1 MEDSVLVKW
10 AHNLLVQ
17 VGIEPETA
25 HLLDQFVIIAMIL
38 LCALAADVICRFV
51 ILAVGRRII
60 VRTKKRWGELLFNR
74 DVLRKFS
81 NIVPV
86 ALIYILIPLAF
97 PEHSE
102 TPVLLRKICLLYV
115 IFVVV
120 MFVNMLL
127 KVFFGILEQ
136 KETLHDRP
144 LKGLLQILQVG
155 LFFLAAIVVTSLLIG
170 RSPLKLLAGLGAS
183 AAILMLIFKDTI
195 MGFVAGVMLSA
206 NKMLRPGDWISMPK
220 YNVDGTVLEVTLN
233 TVKVRNWDNTIV
245 TVPPYLLISDSFQN
259 WRPMQDSG
267 GRRVMRSVNI
277 DMNSVRFCT
286 PEMLDRFR
294 KIRLLKDYID
304 ETERLIA
311 ESNEQ
316 AGVENDPEPVNGLH
330 QTNLGV
336 FRAYLE
342 RYLRSLAGINQEM
355 MLMVRQLQPTETGLP
370 VELYFFSKVT
380 EWTVYEKVQ
389 ADVFDHVLAVIP
401 EFGLRVFQNPAGSDV
416 RDLKGEI

>member
-127 KVFFGILEQ
+127 KVFFGILEVVQ
-136 KETLHDRP
+136 HFVADADFLLHRMGVPKD
-144 LKGLLQILQVG
+144 
-155 LFFLAAIVVTSLLIG
+155 SLL
-170 RSPLKLLAGLGAS
+170 
-183 AAILMLIFKDTI
+183 
-195 MGFVAGVMLSA
+195 
-206 NKMLRPGDWISMPK
+206 
-220 YNVDGTVLEVTLN
+220 
-233 TVKVRNWDNTIV
+233 RNH
-245 TVPPYLLISDSFQN
+245 L
-259 WRPMQDSG
+259 
-267 GRRVMRSVNI
+267 
-277 DMNSVRFCT
+277 
-286 PEMLDRFR
+286 
-294 KIRLLKDYID
+294 
-304 ETERLIA
+304 
-311 ESNEQ
+311 
-316 AGVENDPEPVNGLH
+316 
-330 QTNLGV
+330 
-336 FRAYLE
+336 
-342 RYLRSLAGINQEM
+342 
-355 MLMVRQLQPTETGLP
+355 
-370 VELYFFSKVT
+370 
-380 EWTVYEKVQ
+380 
-389 ADVFDHVLAVIP
+389 
-401 EFGLRVFQNPAGSDV
+401 
-416 RDLKGEI
+416 

>member
-170 RSPLKLLAGLGAS
+170 RSPLKLLAGVGAS
-183 AAILMLIFKDTI
+183 AAILMLVFKDTI
-195 MGFVAGVMLSA
+195 LGFVAGIQLSA
-206 NKMLRPGDWISMPK
+206 NDMLRPGDWI
-220 YNVDGTVLEVTLN
+220 TVPGSNANGIVQEITLN
-233 TVKVRNWDNTIV
+233 TVKIQNFDNTIS
-245 TVPPYLLISDSFQN
+245 TIPPYTLVSSPFQN
-259 WRPMQDSG
+259 WRGMTQSG
-267 GRRVMRSVNI
+267 GRRVMKSI
-277 DMNSVRFCT
+277 TLDLTTLQFCT
-286 PEMLDRFR
+286 PEMLDRYR
-294 KIRLLKDYID
+294 KEIPLMADYQP
-304 ETERLIA
+304 EE
-311 ESNEQ
+311 
-316 AGVENDPEPVNGLH
+316 GVVP
-330 QTNLGV
+330 TNSQV
-336 FRAYLE
+336 YRVYIE
-342 RYLRSLAGINQEM
+342 RYLCSLPVVNQELDLIISQKEATM
-355 MLMVRQLQPTETGLP
+355 YGVPIQ
-370 VELYFFSKVT
+370 VYFFSRNKVWR
-380 EWTVYEKVQ
+380 EYERIQ
-389 ADVFDHVLAVIP
+389 SDIFDHLLAIVGK
-401 EFGLRVFQNPAGSDV
+401 F
-416 RDLKGEI
+416 DLKLYQYSD